1 MTAPV
6 LILIPLLITAGYV
19 LLMALLARGWSRL
32 GGSRPLKQTDRVS
45 VIIAARNEAENIGLC
60 LQSIADQHYPRN
72 RFEVLV
78 VDDYSTDQTAAT
90 VEEFIRQNPEVDLHL
105 IRQTGRHGKKAAIAL
120 ALEQARGVYALTTD
134 ADCEVSP
141 GWIAAMVMVME
152 SRQAVFVSGPVTF
165 KNPSGIFGKLQ
176 DLEFISL
183 VASGAGSIGAGFPLM
198 CNGANMGFSLEAY
211 RSLQVDALRNQTA
224 SGDDVFL
231 MLSMLNRFGSDK
243 IAFARCRDALVF
255 TRPAGTPV
263 GFINQR
269 LRWTSKSRAYRYPPL
284 ILSAMIVFFMNALL
298 VFSLVAGLFTPRF
311 LMWFL
316 LVYLVKIFADLMVLT
331 GFARFAQKP
340 GLLWLVVP
348 AEPLVAFY
356 TTLVALAGQVV
367 PASWKDRR
375 VRGG

>member
-1 MTAPV
+1 MIAFAH
-6 LILIPLLITAGYV
+6 ILIPLLIAAAYV
-19 LLMALLARGWSRL
+19 LLMALLVKGWSQL
-32 GGSRPLKQTDRVS
+32 GRCPPIKQTARVS
-45 VIIAARNEAENIGLC
+45 VIIAARNEADNIGLC
-60 LQSIADQHYPRN
+60 LQSLADQHYPRN

-78 VDDYSTDQTAAT
+78 VDDYSTDRTAAT
-90 VEEFIRQNPEVDLHL
+90 VEGFIRQNPEVDLHL
-105 IRQTGRHGKKAAIAL
+105 IRQTGQTGKKAAIAL
-120 ALEQARGVYALTTD
+120 ALQQARGVYILTTD

-141 GWIAAMVMVME
+141 GWIAAMVSVME
-152 SRQAVFVSGPVTF
+152 GRQAVFVSGPVTF
-165 KNPSGIFGKLQ
+165 KDPAGLFQQLQ
-176 DLEFISL
+176 DLEFMSL

-198 CNGANMGFSLEAY
+198 CNGANLGFSLEAY
-211 RSLQVDALRNQTA
+211 RSLQGDALRQKIA

-269 LRWTSKSRAYRYPPL
+269 LRWASKSRAYRNFLL
-284 ILSAMIVFFMNALL
+284 ILSAMIVFFMNAMM
-298 VFSLVAGLFTPRF
+298 VFSLVAGIFTPRF

-367 PASWKDRR
+367 PARWKDRR

>member
-1 MTAPV
+1 MTAPALV
-6 LILIPLLITAGYV
+6 LIPLLITAGYM
-19 LLMALLARGWSRL
+19 LLMALLTRGWSRL
-32 GGSRPLKQTDRVS
+32 GGCPPLRPTEKVS

-60 LQSIADQHYPRN
+60 LQSIANQHYPRS

-78 VDDYSTDQTAAT
+78 VDDYSTDHTAAT
-90 VEEFIRQNPEVDLHL
+90 VEEIIRQNPEVDLHL

-134 ADCEVSP
+134 ADCEVTP
-141 GWIAAMVMVME
+141 GWIAAMVSVME

-165 KNPSGIFGKLQ
+165 KNPSGVFGKLQ

-198 CNGANMGFSLEAY
+198 CNGANMGFSLEAF
-211 RSLQVDALRNQTA
+211 RSLQGDALLNQTA

-231 MLSMLNRFGSDK
+231 MLSMLNRFGSAE
-243 IAFARCRDALVF
+243 IAFARSRDALVF
-255 TRPAGTPV
+255 TSPV
-263 GFINQR
+263 KSLSGFINQR

-284 ILSAMIVFFMNALL
+284 ILAAMIVFLMNALL
-298 VFSLVAGLFTPRF
+298 VFSLIAGLFIPRF
-311 LMWFL
+311 LLWFL
-316 LVYLVKIFADLMVLT
+316 LVLLVKILADLPLLA
-331 GFARFAQKP
+331 GFIRFTRKH
-340 GLLWLVVP
+340 GLLWLIIP

-356 TTLVALAGQVV
+356 TTLVALAGQII
-367 PASWKDRR
+367 PLRWKGRR